1 MSLRNHK
8 EDEESTIA
16 YMYSKLLDSRTIVW
30 VIKRVKTMASQGQH
44 TKRNA
49 LLEEF
54 FPISQRNV
62 F

>member
-1 MSLRNHK
+1 MTLRNQK

-16 YMYSKLLDSRTIVW
+16 YMYSKALDSRTIVW
-30 VIKRVKTMASQGQH
+30 VIKLVKTMASQGEH
-44 TKRNA
+44 IRRSA

-54 FPISQRNV
+54 FPINQRKV

>member
-1 MSLRNHK
+1 MSLRNQK

-16 YMYSKLLDSRTIVW
+16 YMYSKVLDSRTIIW
-30 VIKRVKTMASQGQH
+30 VIKRVKTMAVEGEH
-44 TKRNA
+44 TRRSA

-54 FPISQRNV
+54 FPINQRKV